1 VKATE
6 IALSDEALGRP
17 DEVADPPRFSAHAEN
32 VGMFSLEPWPN
43 PLYVAVQQMVGSGSF
58 GTIRSRTSRDI
69 PSGSGFILMATTNRA
84 DTPTAASIPSFSSFA
99 KLPAFNAA
107 SFTQAFKLP
116 GFDVTTVLDIQRRNV
131 EALTA
136 ANQTVV
142 QGLQTVVRRQGE
154 IARQSVKQVQ
164 DLLSVKPS
172 SASITETLVKRID
185 LAKTSYEK
193 NVADAREL
201 GDIVVKVGSEAGDIL
216 SRRVVASLDE
226 VKVAARP
233 KAAVLDEVKATAQRK
248 AAGRV
253 AIVA

>member
-1 VKATE
+1 
-6 IALSDEALGRP
+6 
-17 DEVADPPRFSAHAEN
+17 
-32 VGMFSLEPWPN
+32 
-43 PLYVAVQQMVGSGSF
+43 
-58 GTIRSRTSRDI
+58 
-69 PSGSGFILMATTNRA
+69 MATTNRA
-84 DTPTAASIPSFSSFA
+84 DNPTAAPIPSFSSFA
-99 KLPAFNAA
+99 KLPAFDAA

-136 ANQTVV
+136 ANQTIA
-142 QGLQTVVRRQGE
+142 QGLQTVVQRQGE
-154 IARQSVKQVQ
+154 IARQSVKQFQ

-172 SASITETLVKRID
+172 SASVTETLVKRID
-185 LAKTSYEK
+185 LTKTSYEK

-201 GDIVVKVGSEAGDIL
+201 GDIVAKVGSEAADIL

-226 VKVAARP
+226 VKAAARP
-233 KAAVLDEVKATAQRK
+233 KAAVLDEVKATAQPK